1 MIDYNKDVTKLHK
14 ALSREEQKQ
23 LCVLKDSGDLDAR
36 DKIIYSCMP
45 MVVNIAKKF
54 RINNKHI
61 DLEDFVQE
69 GNIALMAAVQ
79 KWDYSIASITTIATW
94 YIRNAM
100 IDMIHDGKYKIKN
113 PLSMSRRASEELS
126 KIKRIGTK
134 NIDEIHEKTN
144 INKKRISHLMSCDAN
159 KRYDTYEVENDLIQ
173 EDDYVKKPC
182 IADLIDLAEEHLDNE
197 HCEIFFRWSGIRH
210 KKQGIKKISEDMNMS
225 RKEAMSKLSF
235 AKRQLTRVVV
245 DLDA

>member
-126 KIKRIGTK
+126 WRFLYTK
-134 NIDEIHEKTN
+134 
-144 INKKRISHLMSCDAN
+144 L
-159 KRYDTYEVENDLIQ
+159 Q
-173 EDDYVKKPC
+173 
-182 IADLIDLAEEHLDNE
+182 
-197 HCEIFFRWSGIRH
+197 W
-210 KKQGIKKISEDMNMS
+210 
-225 RKEAMSKLSF
+225 
-235 AKRQLTRVVV
+235 
-245 DLDA
+245 